1 MVWWAIS
8 ENLVLI
14 YLDQINLLKI
24 KLIIFFTNIMTMY
37 NLPKKLYTK
46 IS

>member
-1 MVWWAIS
+1 MVRI
-8 ENLVLI
+8 LG
-14 YLDQINLLKI
+14 KI